1 MAADNAT
8 TYTRGWCGT
17 GEITFLTLSS
27 GTRLRY
33 LKVGTGPLLLL
44 LHTLRTQ
51 LDYFQR
57 LIPKLTSHFTVYAV
71 DLPGLGWSDILPGAS
86 YEEPAVRTAVVEFV
100 EKLDLKDLTLAGE
113 SIGATLSLT
122 TSTQLDR
129 RVRNII
135 ALNTYD
141 YPEGVERANLLASL
155 AVKAMRIP
163 VLGLLPSKL
172 ENALILRG
180 VMRGGFFDPS
190 KFPEGVLA
198 EQLRSGRRPG
208 YAQVECGYFRALPS
222 YVAARNLYS
231 RINVPVTLIYGDH
244 DWSKPHERDEVAQLV
259 QGSRRITL
267 TQSGHFGS
275 LEHPDEIANIVIE
288 AAG

>member
-1 MAADNAT
+1 
-8 TYTRGWCGT
+8 
-17 GEITFLTLSS
+17 
-27 GTRLRY
+27 
-33 LKVGTGPLLLL
+33 V
-44 LHTLRTQ
+44 RTQ

-71 DLPGLGWSDILPGAS
+71 DLPGLGWSDISPAAS
-86 YEEPAVRTAVVEFV
+86 YEEPSVRTAVVEFV
-100 EKLDLKDLTLAGE
+100 EKLDLKDFTLAGE

-122 TSTQLDR
+122 ASTQLSQ
-129 RVRNII
+129 VRNIV

-141 YPEGVERANLLASL
+141 YPKGVERANLIASI

-190 KFPEGVLA
+190 KFPEDFLA
-198 EQLRSGRRPG
+198 EQLRSGRRAG
-208 YAQVECGYFRALPS
+208 FAHVGCGYFRALPS
-222 YVAARNLYS
+222 YIAARRLYP
-231 RINVPVTLIYGDH
+231 RVNVPVTLIYGDH
-244 DWSKPHERDEVAQLV
+244 DWSKPQERDEVAQLV
-259 QGSRRITL
+259 QGSRKITL
-267 TQSGHFGS
+267 AQSGHFGS
-275 LEHPDEIANIVIE
+275 LEHPDEIAKIVIE